1 MNNIPYLNIELTNR
15 CNKSCHFCGRAAAR
29 KVGALML
36 GDMDMILYRQIIDQ
50 YQGDI
55 VQFNRDGE
63 TLLFPHLYE
72 AIYLVRDRI
81 VNIVTNGILLWER
94 RKDIEDVTSIT
105 VSVIED
111 DSEQFEAVKKFAE
124 AYQIPVFIKFLGK
137 YHNPEYEKLGLK
149 TMRRTIHAPGGDW
162 KYEKGHDP
170 NIPELGICLDFL
182 MKPSISWDGKFYICN
197 RYDPGGKGIV
207 GDVTKNNLKEIWNND
222 LRMQWLE
229 YHKYGQREKVPLCST
244 CKFWGIPTG

>member
-1 MNNIPYLNIELTNR
+1 MNNTIPYLNIELTSK
-15 CNKSCHFCGRAAAR
+15 CNKSCHFCGRASAR
-29 KVGALML
+29 KKGNMVL
-36 GDMDMILYRQIIDQ
+36 GDMDRILYRHIIDQ
-50 YQGDI
+50 YRGDI
-55 VQFNRDGE
+55 IQFNKDGE
-63 TLLFPHLYE
+63 TLLYPHLYE

-81 VNIVTNGILLWER
+81 INIVTNAILLWDR

-111 DSEQFEAVKKFAE
+111 DSEQFETIKKFIE
-124 AYQIPVFIKFLGK
+124 YSKTPVYIKFLGT
-137 YHNPEYEKLGLK
+137 YYNPEFEKLGLK

-162 KYEKGHDP
+162 NYKKEP

-197 RYDPGGKGIV
+197 RYDPGGKGII
-207 GDVTKNNLKEIWNND
+207 GDANKNTIMEIWNNEKR
-222 LRMQWLE
+222 LQWLE
-229 YHKYGQREKVPLCST
+229 YHRYGQREKVPLCAT

>member
-1 MNNIPYLNIELTNR
+1 
-15 CNKSCHFCGRAAAR
+15 
-29 KVGALML
+29 VGALPL
-36 GDMDMILYRQIIDQ
+36 GDMDRLLYRHIVDQ
-50 YQGDI
+50 YRGDI
-55 VQFNRDGE
+55 VQFNKDGE
-63 TLLFPHLYE
+63 VLLYPHLYE

-94 RKDIEDVTSIT
+94 RKDIEDVTTIT

-111 DSEQFEAVKKFAE
+111 DESQFETVKRFVE
-124 AYQIPVFIKFLGK
+124 HYSIPVFIKFLGD
-137 YHNPEYEKLGLK
+137 YHNPDYAKLGLK

-162 KYEKGHDP
+162 NYKKSP

-197 RYDPGGKGIV
+197 RYDPEGKGVI
-207 GDVTKNNLKEIWNND
+207 GDASKNTIMEIWNNEK
-222 LRMQWLE
+222 RMQWLE
-229 YHKYGQREKVPLCST
+229 YHRYGQREKVPLCAT